1 MSQKREE
8 CRKITRGL
16 FFSNIFTHCSIVVLH
31 LTFLIHISVFLKPSN
46 EIISRLAAMGK
57 NRRTRP
63 WSAHESRFSADPV
76 FHMRQRH
83 WEGLIAGKKHLHRGQ
98 LLPGST
104 SSEDDP
110 SGSGSGIRP
119 PPTCW
124 SECSSPRKQVR
135 ISELPLRRRVLGGP
149 SDPQNP
155 MPLIQAIKDELQ
167 RFHRAPNLTGI
178 SIINDP
184 DLLQKESAT

>member
-1 MSQKREE
+1 
-8 CRKITRGL
+8 
-16 FFSNIFTHCSIVVLH
+16 
-31 LTFLIHISVFLKPSN
+31 
-46 EIISRLAAMGK
+46 MGK

-63 WSAHESRFSADPV
+63 WSAHESRISADPV

-104 SSEDDP
+104 SSEEDQSSSS
-110 SGSGSGIRP
+110 SGLPP

-135 ISELPLRRRVLGGP
+135 ISEAPLRRRVRADQP
-149 SDPQNP
+149 NP
-155 MPLIQAIKDELQ
+155 VPLIQAIKDELQ

-184 DLLQKESAT
+184 DLLQKESAS

>member
-1 MSQKREE
+1 
-8 CRKITRGL
+8 
-16 FFSNIFTHCSIVVLH
+16 
-31 LTFLIHISVFLKPSN
+31 
-46 EIISRLAAMGK
+46 MGK

-63 WSAHESRFSADPV
+63 WSAHESRISADPV

-104 SSEDDP
+104 SSEEDQ
-110 SGSGSGIRP
+110 SSGISGLPP

-135 ISELPLRRRVLGGP
+135 ISELPRRRKVLADQRP
-149 SDPQNP
+149 NSNP
-155 MPLIQAIKDELQ
+155 VPLIQAIKDELQ
-167 RFHRAPNLTGI
+167 KFHQRAPNLTGI

-184 DLLQKESAT
+184 ELLQKESPP